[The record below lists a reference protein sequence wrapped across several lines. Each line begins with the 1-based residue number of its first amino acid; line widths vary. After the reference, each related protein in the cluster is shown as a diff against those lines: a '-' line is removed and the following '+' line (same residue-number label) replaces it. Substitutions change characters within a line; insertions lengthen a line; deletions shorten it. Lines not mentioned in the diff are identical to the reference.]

1 MGVRASYS
9 AFRNMNPNDANP
21 ESADQGRI
29 GRVFVSSFILGLT
42 LFGIMVASREQG
54 VLFFYGVA
62 AFLCYAFLSSF
73 LIAWIAGR
81 LFRQHEVREFKFDMA
96 NMILISVQLALP
108 FAFANALWEIF
119 QMELN
124 EWASDA
130 RIRVLIVLAG
140 IAAFLLLPI
149 FYLTEAFLVW
159 YSRFSKTKR
168 EEA

>member
-1 MGVRASYS
+1 
-9 AFRNMNPNDANP
+9 MNPNDANP

-96 NMILISVQLALP
+96 NMILIFNLP
-108 FAFANALWEIF
+108 CPSPLQTRYGRFFKWSLMSG
-119 QMELN
+119 QVMPELGC
-124 EWASDA
+124 
-130 RIRVLIVLAG
+130 L
-140 IAAFLLLPI
+140 
-149 FYLTEAFLVW
+149 
-159 YSRFSKTKR
+159 
-168 EEA
+168 